1 VLFGDIVNVKQ
12 PNGIRIGVQEMTRF
26 GMKEKEMKEIA
37 RMIKEVILD
46 KKSPKKVKKE
56 VIELRENFQ
65 EIKYCLSR
73 S

>member
-1 VLFGDIVNVKQ
+1 
-12 PNGIRIGVQEMTRF
+12 
-26 GMKEKEMKEIA
+26 MKEIA
-37 RMIKEVILD
+37 RMIKEIILD

-65 EIKYCLSR
+65 EIKYCLPR